1 MCPPQD
7 SVGLG
12 PERMHACHLGVEA
25 VSEQSSKNSTEP
37 STPEGIARPWEP
49 PEPAAASP
57 MRTHANPIALSPD
70 RSLSCDFVTKL
81 G

>member
-49 PEPAAASP
+49 QNQLQQAPCGP
-57 MRTHANPIALSPD
+57 MPTPLHSAQILPVL
-70 RSLSCDFVTKL
+70 
-81 G
+81 